1 MKNTFLILALL
12 LGSAFSLQAQ
22 DNEAFKQDAIQLA
35 EMGSKAAEASLD
47 QVYKMIPEDKV
58 ADFKKE
64 LQPIMQNFYRKVG
77 EKSMEYYTH
86 EEVKDI
92 LKFYKSDIGQKY
104 LEVQEEM
111 TKVTMGAMAQELQME
126 LMPVMQKYMAG
137 N

>member
-22 DNEAFKQDAIQLA
+22 DNNAFKQDAIQLA

-126 LMPVMQKYMAG
+126 LMPVMQKYMGG

>member
-22 DNEAFKQDAIQLA
+22 DNNAFKQDAIQLA